1 MARSTNLEVVVRD
14 LKKKPLALRRE
25 GLVPAVVYGPAVE
38 KNIHISIPSS
48 EFDSILGKITEA
60 SLINLIIKDGE
71 KTENIT
77 VFLKTIQ
84 RHRVSDRPIHA
95 DFYVPAA
102 GHYMHLNIPVQYIG
116 EPIGVENGGILQT
129 MVYEIP
135 IEVLPKNV
143 IEYVEIDISNLDIF
157 GHITLEDIKDK
168 FTEDTKILMDEDTLF
183 ATITKPGAEEEPSEE
198 SDEDENLEPEAIEEK
213 GSNE

>member
-1 MARSTNLEVVVRD
+1 
-14 LKKKPLALRRE
+14 
-25 GLVPAVVYGPAVE
+25 
-38 KNIHISIPSS
+38 
-48 EFDSILGKITEA
+48 
-60 SLINLIIKDGE
+60 
-71 KTENIT
+71 
-77 VFLKTIQ
+77 
-84 RHRVSDRPIHA
+84 
-95 DFYVPAA
+95 
-102 GHYMHLNIPVQYIG
+102 MHLNIPVQYIG